1 MKVSRRHC
9 VGWIGAAVVLA
20 PSVNAAADPCL
31 GPTGR
36 EDPADDAEP
45 LSSSVLLAPLAV
57 GSAIGS
63 WRVERFGRLH
73 AGAVSVELTD
83 VAGESFH
90 IDICA
95 RDDGAGAPVPPARTD
110 RCDLFV
116 ANEGGG
122 SDPTPEAHG
131 LAAMALAELVRSHE
145 HRVDLRE
152 LLTLRAR
159 LARHGRE
166 VVRRCVEG

>member
-20 PSVNAAADPCL
+20 PSVNAAADPLL
-31 GPTGR
+31 GPTG
-36 EDPADDAEP
+36 EEPACDGEP
-45 LSSSVLLAPLAV
+45 LSSSLLLAPLSV
-57 GSAIGS
+57 GSAIGA

-73 AGAVSVELTD
+73 AGAVSVELSGAT
-83 VAGESFH
+83 GESFH

-131 LAAMALAELVRSHE
+131 LAAMALAEVVRTHE

-159 LARHGRE
+159 LAHHGSE